1 MHVRDR
7 LGTKLVIG
15 CMAAATALTALPTAQ
30 GQDKP
35 KSAAVEGTET
45 KAPKKTKKKRSGTPK
60 HAINTGWHAR
70 PFAMKRWVRPQGA
83 HRRSPIELVN
93 IVLAVAR
100 KQLGKPYHYGS
111 VGPSSFDCSGFTRFV
126 YAAAGVHLPH
136 NSGAQYA
143 ATKHVP
149 LDKMKP
155 GDLVFSAHHVGMYI
169 GHGQMIHAP
178 ETGDHVR
185 IAPLHSNVYG
195 AGRPIAH

>member
-15 CMAAATALTALPTAQ
+15 CVAAATALTAIPKAQ
-30 GQDKP
+30 GDDKP
-35 KSAAVEGTET
+35 KATAAEGVET
-45 KAPKKTKKKRSGTPK
+45 KAPKKTKRKRPFNGA
-60 HAINTGWHAR
+60 AIGWHAR
-70 PFAMKRWVRPQGA
+70 TFRRGWVRPAVA
-83 HRRSPIELVN
+83 HRRSPVE

-100 KQLGKPYHYGS
+100 KELGKPYHYGS
-111 VGPSSFDCSGFTRFV
+111 VGPASFDCSGFTRFV
-126 YAAAGVHLPH
+126 WAAAGVHLPH
-136 NSGAQYA
+136 NSGAQYG

-155 GDLVFSAHHVGMYI
+155 GDLVFSPGHVGLYI

-185 IAPLHSNVYG
+185 VAPLHGNVYG
-195 AGRPIAH
+195 AGRPQG